1 MLTSFTHGSLIC
13 PSGLPRNHPISPLQD
28 SPALTLLLTHPHT
41 TWAPWIISA
50 MTLMTRSLKDFIY
63 LFLDRGEGREKER
76 ERNINVVA
84 ASAPPTGDLARNPG
98 MCPDWELNQRHFGL
112 QAGSQSTEPQQ
123 PGGPFYSSWKIF
135 CLSMS
140 LKVEDPNSW
149 NNKCGLVTSEDSR
162 TTFPLAHSVSIN
174 TNKDWFFGSYITLC

>member
-76 ERNINVVA
+76 ERNISVWLPLGPPPRHVPWLGIEPETLWFAGWFSVHWATTARGSFLLFLKNLLFINV
-84 ASAPPTGDLARNPG
+84 SKGGRSKFMKQQMWPGHQWGLENYFPT
-98 MCPDWELNQRHFGL
+98 C
-112 QAGSQSTEPQQ
+112 
-123 PGGPFYSSWKIF
+123 
-135 CLSMS
+135 
-140 LKVEDPNSW
+140 
-149 NNKCGLVTSEDSR
+149 
-162 TTFPLAHSVSIN
+162 
-174 TNKDWFFGSYITLC
+174 TLCFY